1 MKLHEFRECIDKL
14 DDYYQKEEFVEIQGK
29 KFPIAKGDPY
39 ICVPVV
45 TEETYIGPRPST
57 SVCLVEEGFDWEQ
70 GCIYL
75 VTEKDV
81 CLKKSTNEIGTETF
95 KEDRCNKCVYT
106 NQCLMNGTLHPY
118 HPCEKYKRDPPDGG
132 YYG

>member
-81 CLKKSTNEIGTETF
+81 CLKKVQMKQVQKFLKKIGAISVFTPTNA
-95 KEDRCNKCVYT
+95 
-106 NQCLMNGTLHPY
+106 
-118 HPCEKYKRDPPDGG
+118 
-132 YYG
+132 

>member
-70 GCIYL
+70 GCIYSKYL
-75 VTEKDV
+75 YLLIESLFLNFHF
-81 CLKKSTNEIGTETF
+81 CQHLLQF
-95 KEDRCNKCVYT
+95 LL
-106 NQCLMNGTLHPY
+106 LM
-118 HPCEKYKRDPPDGG
+118 
-132 YYG
+132 

>member
-1 MKLHEFRECIDKL
+1 MKLHEFRECIDKI

-29 KFPIAKGDPY
+29 TFPIAKGDPY

-81 CLKKSTNEIGTETF
+81 CLKK
-95 KEDRCNKCVYT
+95 
-106 NQCLMNGTLHPY
+106 
-118 HPCEKYKRDPPDGG
+118 KYK
-132 YYG
+132 